1 MINVMTL
8 QTTQN
13 ALRWGYRTAILLLLV
28 FAGSA
33 SALRAQAHEHGAMHA
48 ADSTDVVQAAKRF
61 TEALATGDSTTIA
74 AMLLPEAVI
83 LEGGGVEDR
92 HHYLE
97 HHYPSDVRFLQAMAR
112 EPKSRQAHMVGDVAY
127 VASTSRLHGTYRDRD
142 VDLSSAELM
151 VLRKTAE
158 GWKVAAIHWSSRSN
172 E

>member
-1 MINVMTL
+1 MTL
-8 QTTQN
+8 QTTQG
-13 ALRWGYRTAILLLLV
+13 ALQSAFRAAILLLML
-28 FAGSA
+28 FSNSA
-33 SALRAQAHEHGAMHA
+33 MAVRAQAHGAMHA
-48 ADSTDVVQAAKRF
+48 ADSTDVVRAVERF
-61 TEALATGDSTTIA
+61 TEALATGDSTTVA
-74 AMLLPEAVI
+74 TMLVSEAVI

-151 VLRKTAE
+151 ILRKTAE

-172 E
+172 D